1 VATTSTAFNVNERI
15 HHHMYGHGT
24 VRMVD
29 ESHTI
34 IDFDENGR
42 LTPLKFTWRG
52 HTYTVASTGRR
63 WDDDEGHHLLVMLP
77 TGAVYELLL
86 APDHR
91 WYLKRLG
98 PRRSAA

>member
-1 VATTSTAFNVNERI
+1 MATTSTAFNVNERI

-42 LTPLKFTWRG
+42 RKFVTSIVRLERSE
-52 HTYTVASTGRR
+52 VA
-63 WDDDEGHHLLVMLP
+63 
-77 TGAVYELLL
+77 
-86 APDHR
+86 APER
-91 WYLKRLG
+91 MRSK
-98 PRRSAA
+98 PRKKAKAAK